1 MARKTKRYDINAADR
16 LRNILIRVGLTA
28 IVIIFAAALVFWI
41 MNHKKPVAS
50 GPPAGEQRA
59 ISVSAPGKLIKD
71 TGKPKVV
78 LSMYEDFL
86 CPHCGNFEQKM
97 GPTVQ
102 QLIDTGAVRADYYM
116 VALPPLDTAQ
126 SQHYSSRAGA
136 AAYCVADADTSPG
149 KDAFRRFH
157 AALYAQQPGE
167 TSTTFPTNAQLIETA
182 RLAGVASQALSD
194 CINSGKYTSMV
205 QGLVQATGIQ
215 FTPTIKVNGDQFNFS
230 ETTTPQDLINK
241 VTAITG
247 PVPGLTGAPPPP
259 AVPSPGPAPAPG
271 APAPTGAAP

>member
-1 MARKTKRYDINAADR
+1 MAAERR
-16 LRNILIRVGLTA
+16 RNVLIPVGLTA
-28 IVIIFAAALVFWI
+28 VVIIFAAVVVFFVL
-41 MNHKKPVAS
+41 NQKKPAAV
-50 GPPAGEQRA
+50 GPPAGQSQA
-59 ISVSAPGKLIKD
+59 ISVSVPGKLIKD
-71 TGKPKVV
+71 SAGKPKAV

-102 QLIDTGAVRADYYM
+102 QLIDSGAVQGDYYM

-126 SQHYSSRAGA
+126 SQHYSSRAGN
-136 AAYCVADADTSPG
+136 AAYCVAGADTSPG

-167 TSTTFPTNAQLIETA
+167 TSTSVPTNAQLIETA

-194 CINSGKYTSMV
+194 CINSGKYTAMV

-215 FTPTIKVNGDQFNFS
+215 FTPTIRVNGDQFNFS

-259 AVPSPGPAPAPG
+259 ASPPQAPG
-271 APAPTGAAP
+271 APAPTRAAP